1 MAREYFNAYH
11 SILEAMEPLNDAERG
26 RLFTAL
32 LEYSKL
38 GATEKLSGNER
49 FVFPGLR
56 SQIDRDRENY
66 EAKCKKMSENGRS
79 GGRPQKANGFYEN
92 HLLLEK
98 AEKAKEKEKEKEKE
112 KTKTK
117 DMEKESVEKAAK
129 PPRTRFIAPD
139 VDSVRAYCQEKGFS
153 VDPER
158 FVDYYTANGW
168 HAGKFPMQDWKA
180 AVRNWERMQKQMP
193 GRRGTPSTS
202 ADRELDEDE
211 LAAIHRMMKEEP

>member
-38 GATEKLSGNER
+38 GTTEKLSGNER

-56 SQIDRDRENY
+56 SQIDRDRESY

-79 GGRPQKANGFYEN
+79 GGRPQKANAFCEN
-92 HLLLEK
+92 QLLLEK
-98 AEKAKEKEKEKEKE
+98 AKKAKEKEKEKEKTKE
-112 KTKTK
+112 KTKEK

-168 HAGKFPMQDWKA
+168 HVGKSPMKDWKA
-180 AVRNWERMQKQMP
+180 TVRNWARNS
-193 GRRGTPSTS
+193 GGSANSGT
-202 ADRELDEDE
+202 RELDDDE
-211 LAAIHRMMKEEP
+211 IAAIKRMMEE

>member
-38 GATEKLSGNER
+38 GTTEKLSGNER

-79 GGRPQKANGFYEN
+79 GGRPQKANAFCEN
-92 HLLLEK
+92 QLLLEK
-98 AEKAKEKEKEKEKE
+98 AKKAKEKEKEKEK
-112 KTKTK
+112 TKEK

-168 HAGKFPMQDWKA
+168 MVGKNHMKDWKA
-180 AVRNWERMQKQMP
+180 TVRTWERRPKWQQAPQKQ
-193 GRRGTPSTS
+193 TK
-202 ADRELDEDE
+202 AAELDDFY
-211 LAAIHRMMKEEP
+211 RMTADWSKGE

>member
-79 GGRPQKANGFYEN
+79 GGRPHKANAFYEN
-92 HLLLEK
+92 QLLLEK
-98 AEKAKEKEKEKEKE
+98 AKKAKEKEKEKEKE
-112 KTKTK
+112 KTKEK

-139 VDSVRAYCQEKGFS
+139 VDSVREYCQEKGFS

-168 HAGKFPMQDWKA
+168 HVGKSPMKDWKA
-180 AVRNWERMQKQMP
+180 TVRNWARNSGGSSQS
-193 GRRGTPSTS
+193 GT
-202 ADRELDEDE
+202 RELDDDEIAAIKRMMEDE
-211 LAAIHRMMKEEP
+211 S

>member
-66 EAKCKKMSENGRS
+66 EAKCKKMSENGRI
-79 GGRPQKANGFYEN
+79 GGRPQKANAFCEN
-92 HLLLEK
+92 QLLLEK
-98 AEKAKEKEKEKEKE
+98 AKKAKEKEKEKEKTKE
-112 KTKTK
+112 KTKEK

-168 HAGKFPMQDWKA
+168 HVGKSPMKDWKA
-180 AVRNWERMQKQMP
+180 TVRNWARNS
-193 GRRGTPSTS
+193 GGSANSGT
-202 ADRELDEDE
+202 RELDDDE
-211 LAAIHRMMKEEP
+211 IAAIKRMMEE